1 MERQQQRPTGMI
13 AFVIVWFGQVVSM
26 LGTGMTRFA
35 LGIWAWD
42 ATGQARPFAWIALA
56 SFGPGV
62 ILSPLA
68 GALVDRWNRK
78 LVMILSDLAAGLS
91 TIALFILFFMGRLE
105 IWHII
110 VAGAFA
116 SAFESFQFP
125 AYSASV
131 TMMLKNKD
139 HYARAS
145 GLMSLAEAASG
156 IVSPLIAGILLGLL
170 AIQRGINTIMV
181 IDIVTFLFAIGAVL
195 FVHIPQPVKT
205 QEQREKKGNLVEE
218 IGYGFEYILK
228 RPSLIGL
235 QMVFFFINLTATFG
249 FVVVAPMIL
258 ARTDSNALAFS
269 WVQIAFGVGGFVGG
283 LVLGVWG
290 GTKRKVHGVLLG
302 MAFSA
307 ASTILLGV
315 GQSLPFWIAGAFLTM
330 FFMPFINGSNQA
342 IWQAKV
348 PPDVQGRVFAVRR
361 WIAQI
366 AAPVAMFTAG
376 PMADLWLEPA
386 MQPGGSLA
394 NVFGPLVG
402 TGPGAGMG
410 VMFLFSGL
418 LGIVVGLGGYLFP
431 AIRNAETILP
441 DAVIEEET
449 KEEEPAAP
457 LVGEPAAGAA
467 SAAL

>member
-1 MERQQQRPTGMI
+1 MF
-13 AFVIVWFGQVVSM
+13 AFIVVWFGQMVSM

-42 ATGQARPFAWIALA
+42 ATAQAQPFAWIALA

-91 TIALFILFFMGRLE
+91 TIALFILFFTGQLE

-131 TMMLKNKD
+131 TLMLKNKD

-156 IVSPLIAGILLGLL
+156 IVSPILAGVLLGLL
-170 AIQRGINTIMV
+170 AIQRGTNTIMM

-205 QEQREKKGNLVEE
+205 EEEREKKGNLIEE

-249 FVVVAPMIL
+249 FVVLAPMIL
-258 ARTDSNALAFS
+258 ARTDSSAPALAA
-269 WVQIAFGVGGFVGG
+269 VQTAFGVGGLVGG
-283 LVLGVWG
+283 LLLGIWG

-315 GQSLPFWIAGAFLTM
+315 GQSLPFWIVGAFLTM
-330 FFMPFINGSNQA
+330 FFLPFINGSNQA
-342 IWQAKV
+342 IWQSKI
-348 PPDVQGRVFAVRR
+348 PPDVQGRVFSVRR

-366 AAPVAMFTAG
+366 TAPVAMFAAG
-376 PMADLWLEPA
+376 PIADKWLGPA

-394 NVFGPLVG
+394 NTFGGLVG
-402 TGPGAGMG
+402 TGPGAGMAL
-410 VMFLFSGL
+410 MFVFSGL

-441 DAVIEEET
+441 DAVIEEEQS
-449 KEEEPAAP
+449 EEEAAAP
-457 LVGEPAAGAA
+457 LVGEAAAGAA
-467 SAAL
+467 SAAS